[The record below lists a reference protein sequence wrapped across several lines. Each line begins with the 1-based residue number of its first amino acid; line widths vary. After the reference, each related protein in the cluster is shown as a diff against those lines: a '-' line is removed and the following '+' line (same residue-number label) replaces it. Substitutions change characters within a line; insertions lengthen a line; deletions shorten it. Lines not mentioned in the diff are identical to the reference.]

1 MTPNGGTTDN
11 RPLTRGVRIA
21 IWSAVFKL
29 QRVIE
34 SGIVRLIVIGR
45 IDAAQL
51 PDLQDLV
58 RPESARDVVLDLMEV
73 TLVDSEVVRF
83 LVHCETKG
91 LRLVNCPAYIREW
104 MGRESELR

>member
-1 MTPNGGTTDN
+1 M
-11 RPLTRGVRIA
+11 
-21 IWSAVFKL
+21 FKL
-29 QRVIE
+29 ERVIE

-73 TLVDSEVVRF
+73 TLVDIEVVRF
-83 LVHCETKG
+83 LVQCETNG
-91 LRLVNCPAYIREW
+91 LRLMNCPAYIRQW
-104 MGRESELR
+104 MDRVSGLR

>member
-1 MTPNGGTTDN
+1 MCGI
-11 RPLTRGVRIA
+11 RIA
-21 IWSAVFKL
+21 FFCGVPMFKL

-34 SGIVRLIVIGR
+34 SGMVRLIVIGR

-58 RPESARDVVLDLMEV
+58 RPESARDVVLDLLEV
-73 TLVDSEVVRF
+73 TLVDGEVVQF
-83 LVHCETKG
+83 LVQCETNG

-104 MGRESELR
+104 MDRVSGQQ